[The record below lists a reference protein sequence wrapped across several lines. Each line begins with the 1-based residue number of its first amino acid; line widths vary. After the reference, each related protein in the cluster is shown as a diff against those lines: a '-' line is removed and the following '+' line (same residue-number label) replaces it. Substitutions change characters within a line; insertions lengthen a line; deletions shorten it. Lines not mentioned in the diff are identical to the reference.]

1 MWQQQHSSNNNNHA
15 ILFFFFLSH
24 GSICLI
30 FAISYRKHRV
40 CLFVRVRLS
49 MPARKQSL
57 LRTSR
62 MNMSARSL
70 RVFKH
75 CNNNHSLNTP
85 TYTQT
90 DTLPSSHQLSNP
102 KFQWYQLYSFT
113 DWWRPSTYTSLVSS
127 LTKVKYY
134 CALVSY
140 TVISLFK

>member
-1 MWQQQHSSNNNNHA
+1 MWQQQHSNCNNHA
-15 ILFFFFLSH
+15 ILFLFFLSH

-49 MPARKQSL
+49 MPTRKQSV

-62 MNMSARSL
+62 VNMSARSL

-90 DTLPSSHQLSNP
+90 DTLPSSHQLSNHS
-102 KFQWYQLYSFT
+102 KFQYQLYSFT
-113 DWWRPSTYTSLVSS
+113 DWWRPSNYPSLVSS

-134 CALVSY
+134 RALVSY